1 MLTFFHCVSYRRW
14 FDLALV
20 RLISWYSFSYGRLDA
35 LVCHCRYLH
44 LISVRTLINPYIF
57 NFLYELISATTHL
70 MDLGSP
76 QCTTALHTVTY
87 HKKGMRLQ
95 NKPCI
100 AIPVLKAPRKT
111 IGVIYRYNDSLSTA
125 NAGGWVSRSFWY
137 SAGYKDEICREEEES
152 HLGSSSERKEPCEPR
167 RMFKSGDA
175 TKVAP
180 TRSFWQIGQLESR
193 NQDRSEIAF

>member
-1 MLTFFHCVSYRRW
+1 MVFRTSSDGFLSFTSVYSPGPCSSLTVFQHLSVLVLVSTFFHCVSYHRW

-20 RLISWYSFSYGRLDA
+20 HLISWYSFSYDGLDA
-35 LVCHCRYLH
+35 LVCHCRYPH

-125 NAGGWVSRSFWY
+125 NAGGWVSRSF
-137 SAGYKDEICREEEES
+137 
-152 HLGSSSERKEPCEPR
+152 
-167 RMFKSGDA
+167 
-175 TKVAP
+175 
-180 TRSFWQIGQLESR
+180 
-193 NQDRSEIAF
+193 